1 MLSNIVLEK
10 KQDIKNYVKN
20 LWISVEL
27 ISDENLFLQAFVHKS
42 FAADSKILTD
52 HNERLEFLWDGIL
65 GAVINK
71 MLFTNHP
78 EMDESDLTLYK
89 IALVREEILAEVARD
104 IWLDKIVFVSKGEEK
119 MQWRKKDAILADCL
133 EALIWYIY
141 VDLNISEVENFINKY
156 IYSKI
161 DKIDKKPV
169 KSYKTLIQELI
180 QKEYKII
187 PEYVNIENKLDDK
200 KNVLEYKSEI
210 HINWEKKSEWFGSNK
225 KKAEE
230 DSAMKLYHR
239 LRQITTD

>member
-1 MLSNIVLEK
+1 MIPWVVVEK
-10 KQDIKNYVKN
+10 KEIIKNYVKT

-27 ISDENLFLQAFVHKS
+27 ISDENLLLQAFIHKS
-42 FAADSKILTD
+42 FAADFKVITK

-71 MLFTNHP
+71 FLFVNHP

-89 IALVREEILAEVARD
+89 IALVREELLAEVARD
-104 IWLDKIVFVSKGEEK
+104 IWLDQMVFVSKWEEK
-119 MQWRKKDAILADCL
+119 MQWRKKDAILSDCL

-141 VDLNISEVENFINKY
+141 VDMNIVEVENFVKKH

-161 DKIDKKPV
+161 NKIEKKPV
-169 KSYKTLIQELI
+169 KSYKTVMQEII
-180 QKEYKII
+180 QKEHKVI
-187 PEYVNIENKLDDK
+187 PEYINIEHKVDDK

-210 HINWEKKSEWFGSNK
+210 YILWEKKAEWFGPNK

-230 DSAMKLYHR
+230 ESAKRLYEKM
-239 LRQITTD
+239 TTD